1 MTTSTT
7 SSSSS
12 ATCRYRQSNLAQL
25 RSWRHHPRGD
35 FATVAAKGKGG
46 GSGNTTAAS
55 GLMSGIHPDSVEACA
70 RIVERAQAASDKWSL
85 DYTDFL
91 DPALADD
98 AMTVVGRM
106 ADCEARAWGGYER
119 AERVRLVLGR
129 PEAMDAEE
137 DGYAALTQESDGIVT
152 LLDIQGNFLFDKAD
166 HRDFLGATLGAGIDR
181 DRVGDILVHG
191 ERGAQILTTREM
203 GNFLS
208 SALTQVRSVPVT
220 AIPTSLAELRVPPAR
235 VVRLMFTIND
245 HHNTVLIL

>member
-1 MTTSTT
+1 MWSH
-7 SSSSS
+7 
-12 ATCRYRQSNLAQL
+12 Q
-25 RSWRHHPRGD
+25 PR
-35 FATVAAKGKGG
+35 
-46 GSGNTTAAS
+46 
-55 GLMSGIHPDSVEACA
+55 
-70 RIVERAQAASDKWSL
+70 R
-85 DYTDFL
+85 
-91 DPALADD
+91 
-98 AMTVVGRM
+98 
-106 ADCEARAWGGYER
+106 
-119 AERVRLVLGR
+119 
-129 PEAMDAEE
+129 
-137 DGYAALTQESDGIVT
+137 
-152 LLDIQGNFLFDKAD
+152 AD